1 MTRLSIFYFSLC
13 SLAILAESTLA
24 GSSTTTE
31 TSKSNECDAR
41 NVIEKPHAD
50 ILKSKSVKNDSQ
62 GSLVNQSYV
71 KSAIQIGERSAAGV
85 YLNKISDASTTPT
98 VNSSNN
104 STKVLQYTKCIE
116 NRENDASPSNHENRS
131 DVDLLSHDILLNPFD
146 VISPHLTR
154 LTRQDRKSDTDYSNP
169 SSVKNNAEL
178 SIDIE
183 NENIGSSQK
192 GSDLEGDL
200 GVAED
205 RYRFQYPSWYRRQF
219 ANQRYRTNDR
229 REPYRNYLR
238 YPVFPGK

>member
-31 TSKSNECDAR
+31 TSRSNECDAR

-71 KSAIQIGERSAAGV
+71 KSAIQIDERSAAGV
-85 YLNKISDASTTPT
+85 YLNKISDAATTPT

-116 NRENDASPSNHENRS
+116 NRENDVSPSNHENRS

-183 NENIGSSQK
+183 SENIGSSQK

-205 RYRFQYPSWYRRQF
+205 RYRFQYPSWYQRQF